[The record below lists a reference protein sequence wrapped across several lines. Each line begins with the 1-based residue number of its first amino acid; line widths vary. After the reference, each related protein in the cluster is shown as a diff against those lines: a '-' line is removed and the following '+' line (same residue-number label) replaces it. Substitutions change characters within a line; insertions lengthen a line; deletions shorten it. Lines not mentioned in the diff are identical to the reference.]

1 LFRRFV
7 PGSHATTALRR
18 QEGKMADTRKKADA
32 LPTPSDEMVNFV
44 ADARLISVLGEQ
56 LIGSEKVGI
65 LELVKNAYDAGASIC
80 GVTLEGVPGLEP
92 AARSRRDY
100 NDLQGPIIEVVDDG
114 SGMSHDDIVAGWL
127 RPATTR
133 RARIKEQLRAER
145 ESAEKRGSLK
155 TFDALV
161 DRLKEAHGGRLPL
174 GEKGIGRLATH
185 RLGRFLWLRTK
196 TNDEAL
202 EWELKIDWSRFETLD
217 GAPVDLHDV
226 ELILRHQPPTADYG
240 AKGSGTVICCYGGRP
255 GYQWTRE
262 QIVDVGRSVNAL
274 RSTRHAPEGFEPRFS
289 SPHVSEHELA
299 SPLERV
305 AAPFELLAL
314 VDEEGKAELEL
325 AFAPPAALKESLK
338 PFKHE
343 EKLDLRGGNT
353 KDWKTNGRALRR
365 PECGPFILH
374 VRAWLRFREWLGPEF
389 KEVTDYLDQFGGITI
404 YRDGLS
410 TLPAHQSAKVDW
422 LGLAIA
428 QIKKSSNI
436 SYYHLAGEIELAQEH
451 NLALRDRSSREGMI
465 ETRAYHDLV
474 SLTRSA
480 VDQLQF
486 HMQRVREDWTRAKS
500 RRIPPKTLRA
510 HAKVAADIG
519 KAIVE
524 NYDFRKDPLKVV
536 KSLGGKN
543 APERIS
549 EAAEVLLSLGEHLK
563 LQDDEREGLLE
574 AAGFGLAIGVAVHE
588 LGKIASAIIA
598 DVRQLHD
605 LIGAESPGAA
615 TLESLGRRADAL
627 LAEVKRLAPLRVT
640 RAEMARPFSVRSAI
654 EAARNA
660 FVNTLQ
666 DAQILLHVER
676 EDFQFKGRFGAI
688 AQVFANL
695 FDNAIYWIGTEG
707 TGGAIQV
714 AVSAEDRTVI
724 VADSGPGV
732 SEKMLEHLFEPYYSE
747 KSPPSGLGLYIC
759 RHYLAQCDATIRL
772 ARPAERSKLRGA
784 QFVLDFSKS
793 PTGES

>member
-1 LFRRFV
+1 MTE
-7 PGSHATTALRR
+7 S
-18 QEGKMADTRKKADA
+18 RKQAVA
-32 LPTPSDEMVNFV
+32 PPTPSDEKVKFV
-44 ADARLISVLGEQ
+44 ADARLISILGEQ

-65 LELVKNAYDAGASIC
+65 LELVKNAYDAGASVC
-80 GVTLEGVPGLEP
+80 GVTLEGVPGFEP
-92 AARSRRDY
+92 DTRRRKDY
-100 NDLQGPIIEVVDDG
+100 KDLPGPIIEVADDG
-114 SGMSHDDIVAGWL
+114 SGMSHEDLVAGWL

-145 ESAEKRGSLK
+145 ESAAKRGSQK

-196 TNDEAL
+196 TRDDAL
-202 EWELKIDWSRFETLD
+202 EWELKIDWSRFESLD
-217 GAPVDLHDV
+217 GAPIDLHDV
-226 ELILRHQPPTADYG
+226 ELTLRHQPPTADYG

-274 RSTRHAPEGFEPRFS
+274 RSPRRAPEGFEPRFS

-305 AAPFELLAL
+305 AAPFDLLAL
-314 VDEEGKAELEL
+314 VDEEGKADLEL
-325 AFAPPAALKESLK
+325 AFIPPAALNESLR
-338 PFKHE
+338 PFKHQ
-343 EKLDLRGGNT
+343 EKLDLRGTDT
-353 KDWKTNGRALRR
+353 KYWKADGTTLRR

-374 VRAWLRFREWLGPEF
+374 ARAWLRFREWLDPEF

-404 YRDGLS
+404 YRDGLA
-410 TLPAHQSAKVDW
+410 TLPAQQSAKVDW

-436 SYYHLAGEIELAQEH
+436 SYYHLAGEIELAQERT
-451 NLALRDRSSREGMI
+451 LALRDRSSREGMI
-465 ETRAYHDLV
+465 ETRAYRDLAR
-474 SLTRSA
+474 LTRSA

-486 HMQRVREDWTRAKS
+486 HMQRVREDWTKAKS
-500 RRIPPKTLRA
+500 RRIPPKTLLS
-510 HAKVAADIG
+510 HAQVAAGLG
-519 KAIVE
+519 KAMVE
-524 NYDFRKDPLKVV
+524 SYDFRKDPLKIAERV
-536 KSLGGKN
+536 GGKN
-543 APERIS
+543 APERIG

-588 LGKIASAIIA
+588 LGKLASAIVT

-605 LIGAESPGAA
+605 TIGANSPGAP
-615 TLESLGRRADAL
+615 TLDSIVRRADAL
-627 LAEVKRLAPLRVT
+627 LGEVKRLAPLRVT
-640 RAEMARPFSVRSAI
+640 RAEMARPFSVRSAV

-660 FVNTLQ
+660 FVQSLQ
-666 DAQILLHVER
+666 DAQILLHVGR
-676 EDFQFKGRFGAI
+676 EDFRVKGRFGAI

-707 TGGAIQV
+707 AGGAIQV
-714 AVSAEDRTVI
+714 AVSAESRTVI

-732 SEKMLEHLFEPYYSE
+732 SEKMLEHLFEPFYSE

-759 RHYLAQCDATIRL
+759 RHYLGQCDATIRL